1 MATSTLS
8 IRLFGA
14 TSAVGRQLL
23 PRLARAA
30 AEVTASSRVAQASD
44 AALHWLQEAL
54 PGAAAVDPATTHIL
68 SLGPLDLFVDWLA
81 QQAPAGQLRQVIAFG
96 STSATTKSDSPAA
109 TERALARRLLDAE
122 AALARESAR
131 LGIAWTLLRPTLIYG
146 GSADLVAR
154 IARFSARWHVHP
166 LPLGSFGRA
175 LRQPVHAGD
184 LAAATFAS
192 IDNPAAFGR
201 SFDLGGAEAL
211 SLAQLIARSARAQGN
226 WSLTLPVPLSGLL
239 RVAAVLGW
247 LPARAAL
254 SPASLQRMAQDQVF
268 DTGPA
273 RAALG
278 YAPRPFQ
285 PGAA

>member
-1 MATSTLS
+1 MATSPLS

-23 PRLARAA
+23 PRLAHTAA
-30 AEVTASSRVAQASD
+30 DVTASSRVAQANGP
-44 AALHWLQEAL
+44 ALRWLQEAL

-81 QQAPAGQLRQVIAFG
+81 QQAPAGCLRQVIAFG

-109 TERALARRLLDAE
+109 AERALARRLIDAE
-122 AALARESAR
+122 ETLARESGR
-131 LGIAWTLLRPTLIYG
+131 LDIAWTLLRPTLIYG
-146 GSADLVAR
+146 GDNDLVAR

-166 LPLGSFGRA
+166 LPLGRFGRA
-175 LRQPVHAGD
+175 LRQPVHADD
-184 LAAATFAS
+184 LAVATFAA
-192 IDNPAAFGR
+192 IDNPAAYGR
-201 SFDLGGAEAL
+201 GFDLGGAEAL
-211 SLAQLIARSARAQGN
+211 SLARLIARSARAQGN
-226 WSLTLPVPLSGLL
+226 WSLALPAPFSGLL
-239 RVAAVLGW
+239 RVAAVLRL
-247 LPARAAL
+247 LPASAAL

-268 DTGPA
+268 DLGPA
-273 RAALG
+273 RTALG